1 MGTALYFMS
10 NLAILMDILPSISRG
25 KALGVFQGFEFVGS
39 FIGAPIGAFLAS
51 FFSFTQVFYFTTFF
65 TLVSF
70 LIAFNSRNI
79 RNLKKEYKNE
89 TRLDLG
95 AILSNLRNM
104 DIILVCLCN
113 LFRMFTRFGMYQ
125 TVLQLYL
132 NQILGLTVGNIGW
145 VISIR
150 VAGMVL
156 FLFIAGSLSDRHG
169 RKPVLIAGYLIS
181 GVALFAFSRSNNLL
195 LLFVSG
201 FLAGIGDALDMTT
214 LMALLTDIAPESAR
228 GVVVGLF
235 RTFMDM
241 GGFLGP
247 IIFMLVFKQINPTS
261 TFYLGIVL
269 SLVNI
274 FLVTRVKVD
283 TR

>member
-1 MGTALYFMS
+1 L
-10 NLAILMDILPSISRG
+10 
-25 KALGVFQGFEFVGS
+25 
-39 FIGAPIGAFLAS
+39 
-51 FFSFTQVFYFTTFF
+51 FFS
-65 TLVSF
+65 
-70 LIAFNSRNI
+70 
-79 RNLKKEYKNE
+79 
-89 TRLDLG
+89 
-95 AILSNLRNM
+95 
-104 DIILVCLCN
+104 
-113 LFRMFTRFGMYQ
+113 
-125 TVLQLYL
+125 
-132 NQILGLTVGNIGW
+132 GL
-145 VISIR
+145 
-150 VAGMVL
+150 
-156 FLFIAGSLSDRHG
+156 
-169 RKPVLIAGYLIS
+169 
-181 GVALFAFSRSNNLL
+181 
-195 LLFVSG
+195 
-201 FLAGIGDALDMTT
+201 LAGIGDALDMTT